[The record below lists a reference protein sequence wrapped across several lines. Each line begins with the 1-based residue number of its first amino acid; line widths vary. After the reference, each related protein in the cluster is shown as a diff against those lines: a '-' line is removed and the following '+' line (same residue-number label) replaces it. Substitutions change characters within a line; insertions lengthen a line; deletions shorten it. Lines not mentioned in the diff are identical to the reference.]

1 VGSEREERERRRM
14 LAIGTAEG
22 TVLLV
27 EAASGEERQALVG
40 HVGKVCSVSMSADG
54 RAVASA
60 GDDRSWNIWDVA
72 SGEHRV
78 CSRVHDGRGG
88 CTCLVRPGKP
98 TRFDS
103 WCPEWLHA
111 PGVTTV
117 TFSPCCKNGLK
128 IATGGRAVTVWDVQ
142 TGVAE
147 SRMRWPAHVPA
158 WSALQGQTQSPFWS
172 DVHSLSFTSDGL
184 LLAGGKCGDAA
195 IYIWNVLTG
204 NTP

>member
-1 VGSEREERERRRM
+1 M
-14 LAIGTAEG
+14 LAIGTGEG

-27 EAASGEERQALVG
+27 EAASGEERRALVG
-40 HVGKVCSVSMSADG
+40 HLAKVCSVSLSPDG

-60 GDDRSWNIWDVA
+60 GDDRSWNLWDVA

-78 CSRVHDGRGG
+78 CSRVHDGSGG
-88 CTCLVRPGKP
+88 CTCLSRPGKP

-111 PGVTTV
+111 SGVSTV
-117 TFSPCCKNGLK
+117 AFSPCITNGLK

-147 SRMRWPAHVPA
+147 SRMRWPVPA
-158 WSALQGQTQSPFWS
+158 LAGAATTPFDLLWATHSPFWT
-172 DVHSLSFTSDGL
+172 DVHSLSFTSDGNT
-184 LLAGGKCGDAA
+184 LAGGKCGDSA

-204 NTP
+204 DRP